1 MTPAAPSPRR
11 LVITGASGFVG
22 RALATHAQAHGN
34 QVVALSRSDG
44 SLRDYEDVDALARA
58 FAQADAVVHLAALAH
73 RQGTP
78 EEFAASVRATEAVV
92 AAARRAGVGRLVHLS
107 SIGVN
112 GIRTDGRPFTED
124 DPPRPVEPYAHSK
137 LQAERA
143 VIAARTGG
151 PLETVIVRPPL
162 VYGPNAP
169 GNFGRLVRLVRR
181 GWPLPF
187 GAIDNARTFIALENL
202 VDFLT
207 LCTTHPAAADQLL
220 LVGDSEDLSTPELV
234 RCIAAGLDVPARL
247 LSVAPAILRL
257 GETVFRQ
264 QRLAGSLF
272 ASLQVD
278 SSKAR
283 RLLGWRPPVAA
294 AEAVRS
300 AARQSRFP

>member
-1 MTPAAPSPRR
+1 MTPVAPSPRR
-11 LVITGASGFVG
+11 LVITGASGFIG
-22 RALATHAQAHGN
+22 RALAIHAQAHGN
-34 QVVALSRSDG
+34 QVVTLSRSDG

-78 EEFAASVRATEAVV
+78 EEFAAGVRATEAVV
-92 AAARRAGVGRLVHLS
+92 AAAHRAGVGRLVHLS

-112 GIRTDGRPFTED
+112 GICTDGRPFTED

-143 VIAARTGG
+143 VIAARAGG

-169 GNFGRLVRLVRR
+169 GNFGRLVRLVRG

-207 LCTTHPAAADQLL
+207 LCTSHPAAADQLL
-220 LVGDSEDLSTPELV
+220 LVGDSEGLSTPELV
-234 RCIAAGLDVPARL
+234 RCIAAGLDAPARL
-247 LSVAPAILRL
+247 LPVPPVILRL
-257 GETVFRQ
+257 GATVFRQ
-264 QRLAGSLF
+264 QRLASSLF

-283 RLLGWRPPVAA
+283 RLLGWRPPVTAP
-294 AEAVRS
+294 EGVRS
-300 AARQSRFP
+300 AARRSRFP